1 MSQRERERGGC
12 VYVYVC
18 MHACL
23 YVCVKKTRDQC
34 HKPFP
39 NPQIFWHPLSAVI
52 NLLNNGRGQVNSQML
67 HKSELISEKAS
78 MKAGQVKEKGREIN
92 TTGLYTG

>member
-12 VYVYVC
+12 VCVYACICVC
-18 MHACL
+18 VC
-23 YVCVKKTRDQC
+23 VCVKKMRDQC
-34 HKPFP
+34 HKSFP